1 MTPQSPVPAQSLT
14 AAEAVERQVIT
25 IIHQHAEVITIII
38 VTIIP
43 RTGFST
49 GLPGR
54 IAAVPFA
61 TTGGLL
67 SPLVISGRTTIA
79 GLSSSVSAVTGPA
92 THTGATTGM
101 AGTPTAGT
109 AIIPLIT

>member
-1 MTPQSPVPAQSLT
+1 VTPQSPVPAQSLT